1 MRSVLTGSWRR
12 ALPDRL
18 TISKMPFTGSAAQQ
32 CLWLHGASL
41 GEVAG
46 LKPIA
51 ELLVRDYPWLRIV
64 VTTTSETGKREVER
78 WDSAP
83 EVYQLPFDNP
93 FLMRRAFSRFNPFA
107 LVIAE
112 TELWPNLFF
121 TAADR
126 NVRVIIINGRISD
139 RTFPRY
145 RALKGFVRALLKRV
159 EKIFVQSSIDYDRYI
174 ALGVEPSRLQ
184 ISGST
189 KLAKDLPVAP
199 VDDERRELFSQLGLD
214 PERPCFVAGS
224 VRTGEDEQ
232 IIRAYK
238 AALSVV
244 PELQM
249 IIAPRHPE
257 RFHWVEDLLYGF
269 DQQINKR
276 TMGVPSEVKSVLLW
290 DTVGELSVA
299 YSVANFAFVGGS
311 LVGVGGHNPFE
322 PAAYKVPVIMGPSIQ
337 NVREMAEKLVAAGGM
352 VIADDVEAVAR
363 YLVDFVQHP
372 DQTFARGL
380 KAFTVWQEI
389 SRAIEVVYPAIV
401 GLIPP
406 LIDTFEPESTEIG

>member
-1 MRSVLTGSWRR
+1 
-12 ALPDRL
+12 
-18 TISKMPFTGSAAQQ
+18 MPFTGSAAQQ